1 MYDLGLVSGKL
12 WLRLSKAFE
21 KFIFIAPI
29 FESLFNWNFQNSIIA
44 IFKTLNGEWMEM
56 EGRGMP
62 RGTQSFISK
71 FIQKQ
76 LQVNES
82 FLPGAT
88 EKALL
93 ECFSTIFDPT
103 LALDFGIK

>member
-62 RGTQSFISK
+62 RRTQSFISK

-82 FLPGAT
+82 FLPGVT

>member
-1 MYDLGLVSGKL
+1 
-12 WLRLSKAFE
+12 
-21 KFIFIAPI
+21 
-29 FESLFNWNFQNSIIA
+29 
-44 IFKTLNGEWMEM
+44 
-56 EGRGMP
+56 MP

-82 FLPGAT
+82 FLPGVT

-93 ECFSTIFDPT
+93 ECSSTIFDPT

>member
-1 MYDLGLVSGKL
+1 
-12 WLRLSKAFE
+12 
-21 KFIFIAPI
+21 
-29 FESLFNWNFQNSIIA
+29 
-44 IFKTLNGEWMEM
+44 M

-82 FLPGAT
+82 FLPGVT

-93 ECFSTIFDPT
+93 ECFSTMFDPT